1 MIKRKSEVE
10 NIIEK
15 LEDFA
20 KWDGSKFYFTFN
32 TENPKGTITIMK
44 YEDGKI
50 TVHRK
55 NELFWDIVEMEMNTT
70 RLINLIWQSRKM
82 KNRFIKRNNEKVS

>member
-1 MIKRKSEVE
+1 MIKRKSEVI

-15 LEDFA
+15 LEELSN
-20 KWDGSKFYFTFN
+20 WDGNKYYFTFN

-44 YEDGKI
+44 YMDGKI

-55 NELFWDIVEMEMNTT
+55 NELYWDIAEHEMNTT
-70 RLINLIWQSRKM
+70 WLIDLIWKNRKM
-82 KNRFIKRNNEKVS
+82 INRVIKRNKEKVS